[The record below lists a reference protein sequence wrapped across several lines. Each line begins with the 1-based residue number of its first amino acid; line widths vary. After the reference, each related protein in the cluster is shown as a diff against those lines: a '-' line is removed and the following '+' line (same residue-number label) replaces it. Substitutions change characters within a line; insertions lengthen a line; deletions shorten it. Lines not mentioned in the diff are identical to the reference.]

1 MVEEGRDGRKKKE
14 RKKKGGGFLFFYRG
28 KSKKKKASAPR
39 VRVQKKEKLAGFG
52 LDTKNPQ
59 VSKPPGS
66 VSSAIRTRHDLWTC
80 LSLYLVVDVRIR
92 RAQVGVRLF
101 VCDSSGPQCDDISY
115 LRRQKKQT
123 IDQKAIKTFMKKS
136 GQRPIKGNWAD
147 VLKV

>member
-1 MVEEGRDGRKKKE
+1 MVEEERDGRKKKE

-101 VCDSSGPQCDDISY
+101 VCDSSGPKNT
-115 LRRQKKQT
+115 QKK
-123 IDQKAIKTFMKKS
+123 
-136 GQRPIKGNWAD
+136 G
-147 VLKV
+147 LLYL